1 MHTELIIIIS
11 FSLHGTGIVFS
22 FLEKFL
28 NKLGIQCDKNWD
40 WEENNTVVGGS
51 LSRG

>member
-1 MHTELIIIIS
+1 MYTKLIMIIL

-22 FLEKFL
+22 FLEI
-28 NKLGIQCDKNWD
+28 NKLEIQCGKNWD